1 MNVRERFRAPK
12 NVKLRDE
19 DAGLTPLREKNGG
32 KNGGDNGDKNG
43 EKNGKNGAKQRERA
57 LTTELIGKIAHFQEM
72 LYAGHKQKLLL
83 VLQGMD
89 TAGKDGTTRALFSE
103 SQISPMGLQATG
115 FSAPT
120 ERERAH
126 DYLWRVHAHVPG
138 AGMIAV
144 FNRSHYEEV
153 LVPRVLGD
161 IDGKETKR
169 RYAQIRDFERMLS
182 ETGTTIMKV
191 FLHISKDEQ
200 KKRLQERLDDPEK
213 HWKFDPVDLEVRQQ
227 WDAYQRAYEDALAAT
242 NADHAPWYIVPADSK
257 THRNLVVAH
266 LLLETM
272 QGMNLSWPA
281 PKADLD
287 KVKVE

>member
-1 MNVRERFRAPK
+1 MNVLERFRAPK
-12 NVKLRDE
+12 NLKLRDE
-19 DAGLTPLREKNGG
+19 DAGLTPLREKNDD
-32 KNGGDNGDKNG
+32 KDGDNKLKGG
-43 EKNGKNGAKQRERA
+43 TKQRERA
-57 LTTELIGKIAHFQEM
+57 LTSELIGQVAHFQEM
-72 LYAGHKQKLLL
+72 LFASRKQKLLL
-83 VLQGMD
+83 ILQGMD
-89 TAGKDGTTRALFSE
+89 TSGKDGTTRALFS
-103 SQISPMGLQATG
+103 QISPMGLQAAG
-115 FSAPT
+115 FAAPT

-138 AGMIAV
+138 AGQIAV

-182 ETGTTIMKV
+182 ETGTTIVKV

-200 KKRLQERLDDPEK
+200 KERLQERLDDPEK
-213 HWKFDPVDLEVRQQ
+213 HWKFDPTDLAVRAE
-227 WDAYQRAYEDALAAT
+227 WDAYQRAYEDAIAAT

-257 THRNLVVAH
+257 THRNLIVAS

-272 QGMNLSWPA
+272 KGMKLSWPA

-287 KVKVE
+287 KLKVE

>member
-1 MNVRERFRAPK
+1 MNARERFRAPK
-12 NVKLRDE
+12 TVKLRDE

-32 KNGGDNGDKNG
+32 KDGDKNG
-43 EKNGKNGAKQRERA
+43 GAKQRERA
-57 LTTELIGKIAHFQEM
+57 LTSDLIGKVAHFQEM
-72 LYAGHKQKLLL
+72 LFAGHKQKLLL
-83 VLQGMD
+83 ILQGMD

-103 SQISPMGLQATG
+103 SKISPMGLRAIG
-115 FSAPT
+115 FTAPS

-126 DYLWRVHAHVPG
+126 DYLWRVHVHVPG
-138 AGMIAV
+138 AGQIAV
-144 FNRSHYEEV
+144 FNRSHYEDV

-213 HWKFDPVDLEVRQQ
+213 HWKFDPADLVAREQ
-227 WDAYQRAYEDALAAT
+227 WDNYQRAYEDAINAT

-257 THRNLVVAH
+257 THRNLIVAH

-272 QGMNLSWPA
+272 QDMNLSWPA

>member
-1 MNVRERFRAPK
+1 MKARDRFRAPK

-19 DAGLTPLREKNGG
+19 DAGLTPLREKNGEG
-32 KNGGDNGDKNG
+32 S
-43 EKNGKNGAKQRERA
+43 AKQRERA
-57 LTTELIGKIAHFQEM
+57 LTSDLIGQVAHFQEM
-72 LYAGHKQKLLL
+72 LYASRKQKLLL
-83 VLQGMD
+83 ILQGMD
-89 TAGKDGTTRALFSE
+89 TSGKDGTTRALFSE
-103 SQISPMGLQATG
+103 SKISPMGLQATG
-115 FSAPT
+115 FTAPS

-126 DYLWRVHAHVPG
+126 DFLWRVHAHVPG
-138 AGMIAV
+138 AGQIAV
-144 FNRSHYEEV
+144 FNRSHYEDV

-182 ETGTTIMKV
+182 ETGTAILKI

-200 KKRLQERLDDPEK
+200 KERLQERLDDPEK
-213 HWKFDPVDLEVRQQ
+213 HWKFDPADLVAREQ
-227 WDAYQRAYEDALAAT
+227 WDDYQRAYEDAINAT

-257 THRNLVVAH
+257 THRNLIVAN

-272 QGMNLSWPA
+272 QDMKLSWPA

-287 KVKVE
+287 KVKVD

>member
-1 MNVRERFRAPK
+1 MKARERFRAPK
-12 NVKLRDE
+12 SVKLRDE

-32 KNGGDNGDKNG
+32 
-43 EKNGKNGAKQRERA
+43 ENGKGGNKQRERA
-57 LTTELIGKIAHFQEM
+57 LTSELIGQVAHFQEM
-72 LYAGHKQKLLL
+72 LFASRKQKLLL
-83 VLQGMD
+83 ILQGMD
-89 TAGKDGTTRALFSE
+89 TSGKDGTTRALFSE

-115 FSAPT
+115 FVAPT
-120 ERERAH
+120 ERERSH
-126 DYLWRVHAHVPG
+126 DFLWRVHAHVPG
-138 AGMIAV
+138 NGMIAV
-144 FNRSHYEEV
+144 FNRSHYEDV

-200 KKRLQERLDDPEK
+200 KQRLQERLDDPEK
-213 HWKFDPVDLEVRQQ
+213 HWKFDPADLAAREQ
-227 WDAYQRAYEDALAAT
+227 WDDYQRAYEDAINAT

-257 THRNLVVAH
+257 THRNLIVAN

-272 QGMNLSWPA
+272 EDMKLSWPA

>member
-1 MNVRERFRAPK
+1 MNARERFLAPK
-12 NVKLRDE
+12 SVKLRDE
-19 DAGLTPLREKNGG
+19 DAGLTPLREKNG
-32 KNGGDNGDKNG
+32 DKNG
-43 EKNGKNGAKQRERA
+43 GAKQRERA
-57 LTTELIGKIAHFQEM
+57 LTSELIGQIAHFQEM
-72 LYAGHKQKLLL
+72 LFAGHKQKLLL

-89 TAGKDGTTRALFSE
+89 TSGKDGTTRALFSE
-103 SQISPMGLQATG
+103 SKISPMGLRAVG
-115 FSAPT
+115 FTAPS

-126 DYLWRVHAHVPG
+126 DYLWRVHAHVPA
-138 AGMIAV
+138 AGQIAV
-144 FNRSHYEEV
+144 FNRSHYEDV

-182 ETGTTIMKV
+182 ETGTTILKI

-200 KKRLQERLDDPEK
+200 KERLQERLDDPEK
-213 HWKFDPVDLEVRQQ
+213 HWKFDPADLAARAQ
-227 WDAYQRAYEDALAAT
+227 WDSYQRAYEDAIGAT

-257 THRNLVVAH
+257 THRNLIVAH

-272 QGMNLSWPA
+272 QDMKLAWPA

>member
-1 MNVRERFRAPK
+1 MNARERFRAPK
-12 NVKLRDE
+12 NVKLREE
-19 DAGLTPLREKNGG
+19 DAGLTPLREKNG
-32 KNGGDNGDKNG
+32 DKNG
-43 EKNGKNGAKQRERA
+43 GAKQRERA
-57 LTTELIGKIAHFQEM
+57 LTVDLIGQVAHFQEM
-72 LYAGHKQKLLL
+72 LYASHKQKLLL
-83 VLQGMD
+83 ILQGMD
-89 TAGKDGTTRALFSE
+89 TAGKDGTTRTLF

-115 FSAPT
+115 FAAPT

-126 DYLWRVHAHVPG
+126 DFLWRVHAHVPG
-138 AGMIAV
+138 NGQIAV
-144 FNRSHYEEV
+144 FNRSHYEDV

-161 IDGKETKR
+161 IDGKETRR
-169 RYAQIRDFERMLS
+169 RYAHIRDFERMLS
-182 ETGTTIMKV
+182 ESGTTVVKV

-213 HWKFDPVDLEVRQQ
+213 HWKFDPTDMEVRAQ
-227 WDAYQRAYEDALAAT
+227 WDAYQRAYEDAIGAT
-242 NADHAPWYIVPADSK
+242 NLDHAPWYIVPADSK
-257 THRNLVVAH
+257 THRNLIVAH

>member
-1 MNVRERFRAPK
+1 MNARERFRAPK
-12 NVKLRDE
+12 SVKLRDE
-19 DAGLTPLREKNGG
+19 DAGLTPLREKNG
-32 KNGGDNGDKNG
+32 DKNG
-43 EKNGKNGAKQRERA
+43 GAKQRERA
-57 LTTELIGKIAHFQEM
+57 LTSELIGQIAHFQEM
-72 LYAGHKQKLLL
+72 LFASHKQKLLL

-89 TAGKDGTTRALFSE
+89 TSGKDGTTRALFSE
-103 SQISPMGLQATG
+103 SKISPMGLRAVG
-115 FSAPT
+115 FTAPS

-126 DYLWRVHAHVPG
+126 DYLWRVHAHVPA
-138 AGMIAV
+138 AGQIAV
-144 FNRSHYEEV
+144 FNRSHYEDV

-182 ETGTTIMKV
+182 ETGTTILKI

-200 KKRLQERLDDPEK
+200 KERLQERLDDPEK
-213 HWKFDPVDLEVRQQ
+213 HWKFDPADLAARAQ
-227 WDAYQRAYEDALAAT
+227 WDSYQRAYEDAIGAT
-242 NADHAPWYIVPADSK
+242 NADHAPWYVVPADSK
-257 THRNLVVAH
+257 THRNLIVAH

-272 QGMNLSWPA
+272 QDMKLAWPA

>member
-1 MNVRERFRAPK
+1 MNARERFRAPK
-12 NVKLRDE
+12 SVKLRDE
-19 DAGLTPLREKNGG
+19 DAGLTPLREKNG
-32 KNGGDNGDKNG
+32 
-43 EKNGKNGAKQRERA
+43 EKNGGAKQRERA
-57 LTTELIGKIAHFQEM
+57 LTSELIGQIAHFQEM
-72 LYAGHKQKLLL
+72 LFAGHKQKLLL

-89 TAGKDGTTRALFSE
+89 TSGKDGTTRALFSE
-103 SQISPMGLQATG
+103 SKISPMGLRAVG
-115 FSAPT
+115 FTAPS

-126 DYLWRVHAHVPG
+126 DYLWRVHVHVPG
-138 AGMIAV
+138 AGQIAV
-144 FNRSHYEEV
+144 FNRSHYEDV

-182 ETGTTIMKV
+182 ETGTTILKI

-200 KKRLQERLDDPEK
+200 KERLQERLDDPEK
-213 HWKFDPVDLEVRQQ
+213 HWKLDPADLAARAQ
-227 WDAYQRAYEDALAAT
+227 WDSYQRAYEDAIGAT

-257 THRNLVVAH
+257 THRNLIVAH

-272 QGMNLSWPA
+272 QDMKLAWPA

>member
-32 KNGGDNGDKNG
+32 ENG

-57 LTTELIGKIAHFQEM
+57 LTVDLIGQVAHFQEM
-72 LYAGHKQKLLL
+72 LYASHKQKLLL
-83 VLQGMD
+83 ILQGMD
-89 TAGKDGTTRALFSE
+89 TAGKDSTTRALF

-115 FSAPT
+115 FAAPT

-126 DYLWRVHAHVPG
+126 DFLWRIHAHVPG
-138 AGMIAV
+138 NGQIAV
-144 FNRSHYEEV
+144 FNRSHYEDV

-169 RYAQIRDFERMLS
+169 RYAHIRDFERMLS
-182 ETGTTIMKV
+182 ESGTTVVKV

-213 HWKFDPVDLEVRQQ
+213 HWKFDPNDLAVRDQ
-227 WDAYQRAYEDALAAT
+227 WDAYQRAYEDAIGAT
-242 NADHAPWYIVPADSK
+242 NLDHAPWYIVPADSK

-266 LLLETM
+266 LLRETM
-272 QGMNLSWPA
+272 QDMNLSWPA